1 MAAAPEPRVS
11 RASVSRQGALLL
23 SGYAAAQALSFAR
36 NALIGHWLSKGDFGI
51 AASIALMLQLLE
63 TASDLGADRLIVQA
77 ADGDDP
83 ALAASAHATL
93 VARGVISALLLY
105 LAAGPI
111 VAFFSIAEARWA
123 FEAAALVPLVKGF
136 QHLDPRRFQ
145 RRLQNRA
152 QMIVEAGPQ
161 AIALAATLPMLTLAP
176 RYDAVLWL
184 ALLQA
189 ACALVISHL
198 LAERAYALA
207 LDRRHLARL
216 VAFGWPIWL
225 SAFPLIAVYQG
236 DRLIIGRLLGMED
249 LAQFTTAFMVTMVPG
264 LVAAKVGHA
273 LLLPLFAGV
282 AGDHARLVGRFR
294 VASETVALAAAIY
307 LAGFLVAGG
316 GVVALAFGPQ
326 YAGLDLLVAW
336 LATMWSL
343 RMIQAVPGMA
353 LMAAGETQPF
363 LVAGLLRAAAL
374 PVAYLAAR
382 DGLGLTGVAAAGVAG
397 ELASLVYIALR
408 AERAVAGLGRALAV
422 PMLLLTPAGLLAASA
437 AMALPAG
444 AGLGTELAA
453 AGAVSLVIALLAV
466 IGLRELRQLARGLM
480 SSRPL
485 APRAARP

>member
-1 MAAAPEPRVS
+1 MTAALEPSLS
-11 RASVSRQGALLL
+11 RANVARQGVLLL
-23 SGYAAAQALSFAR
+23 SGYAAAQILSFAR

-51 AASIALMLQLLE
+51 AASITLVLQLLE
-63 TASDLGADRLIVQA
+63 TVSDLGADRLIVQA
-77 ADGDDP
+77 GDGDDP
-83 ALAASAHATL
+83 RLVASGHSTL
-93 VARGVISALLLY
+93 VARGGISALLLY

-111 VAFFSIAEARWA
+111 VAFFSIPEARWA
-123 FEAAALVPLVKGF
+123 FEAAALIPLVKGF

-145 RRLQNRA
+145 RRLLNRA

-176 RYDAVLWL
+176 GYDAVLWL
-184 ALLQA
+184 AILQA
-189 ACALVISHL
+189 VSALLISQL

-207 LDRRHLARL
+207 LDSGHLARL

-236 DRLIIGRLLGMED
+236 DRFIIGRLLGMEG
-249 LAQFTTAFMVTMVPG
+249 LAAFTTAFMVTMVPG

-294 VASETVALAAAIY
+294 VASETVATAAAIY

-353 LMAAGETQPF
+353 LMATGETRPF

-374 PVAYLAAR
+374 PAAYLAAR

-422 PMLLLTPAGLLAASA
+422 PTLLLTPAGLLAASA

-444 AGLGTELAA
+444 AGLGAELAA
-453 AGAVSLVIALLAV
+453 AGAVSIIIILMAL
-466 IGLRELRQLARGLM
+466 IGLRQTRQLALGLL
-480 SSRPL
+480 SSRPA
-485 APRAARP
+485 APRPIR